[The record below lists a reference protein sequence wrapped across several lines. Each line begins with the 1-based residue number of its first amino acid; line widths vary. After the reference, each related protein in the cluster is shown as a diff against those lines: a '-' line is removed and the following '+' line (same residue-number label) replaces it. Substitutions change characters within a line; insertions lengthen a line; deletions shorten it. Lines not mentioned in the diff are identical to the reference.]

1 MKGRVNRSPKIPK
14 RRSQTTQKGPEEKN
28 TKGIIF
34 VEVRIGRKKDK
45 DAERKLKLMGS
56 RARPISFP
64 KKAE

>member
-1 MKGRVNRSPKIPK
+1 M
-14 RRSQTTQKGPEEKN
+14 EEKN

-34 VEVRIGRKKDK
+34 VEAGIRKKDK

-64 KKAE
+64 KKAK